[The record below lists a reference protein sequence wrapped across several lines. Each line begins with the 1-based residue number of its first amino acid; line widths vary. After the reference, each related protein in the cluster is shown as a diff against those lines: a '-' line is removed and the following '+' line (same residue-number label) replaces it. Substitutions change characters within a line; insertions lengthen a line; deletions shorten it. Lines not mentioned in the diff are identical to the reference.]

1 MINDINS
8 KFKNYTPYINGSEN
22 YKRASVTIPLVKH
35 NDSLY
40 ILFEIR
46 ANTLKTQPNE
56 VCFPGGKIENDESP
70 LKTAIRETFE
80 EIGIPENN
88 IKVISPLDLFI
99 SPFNIIVHPYL
110 VFIEDISMLNINK
123 DEVEKIFLVPLDY
136 LLNHTPK
143 LFVNNIN
150 VIPHNEFPYDIIP
163 QKENYKF
170 KTGKYE
176 TLFYIYKDYVIWGL
190 TAKILYNFIN
200 TYKNI

>member
-170 KTGKYE
+170 NTGKYE

>member
-8 KFKNYTPYINGSEN
+8 KFKNFTPYINGSEN

-35 NDSLY
+35 NDSLH
-40 ILFEIR
+40 ILFEVR

-56 VCFPGGKIENDESP
+56 VCFPGGKIENNESP

-123 DEVEKIFLVPLDY
+123 AEVDKIFLVPLDY
-136 LLNHTPK
+136 LLNYTPK

-150 VIPHNEFPYDIIP
+150 VVPHSEFPYDIIP

-170 KTGKYE
+170 NTGKYE
-176 TLFYIYKDYVIWGL
+176 TFFYTYKEYVIWGL